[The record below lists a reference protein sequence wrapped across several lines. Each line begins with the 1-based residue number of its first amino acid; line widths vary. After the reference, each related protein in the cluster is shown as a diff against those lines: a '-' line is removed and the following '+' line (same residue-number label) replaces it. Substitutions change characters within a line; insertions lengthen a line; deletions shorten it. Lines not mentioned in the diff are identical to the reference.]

1 MLAASRA
8 NNLTVLGP
16 PSEILNQEVRE
27 EPGNLNLRQCFPS
40 SQLTRFWVDTKV
52 MPAQAF

>member
-8 NNLTVLGP
+8 NNRTVLGP

-40 SQLTRFWVDTKV
+40 SQLTRFWVDTKM
-52 MPAQAF
+52 MPTQAF